1 MKDSQGWRALK
12 GLMRK
17 GGAFGQKALSFPF
30 LIPAEQGRRF
40 QGAGGGLRRRPRAW
54 RRPGSGGK
62 GRWAHGRSNPLLNS
76 SGGGPWRWRHGG
88 ERQRATASLGRRH
101 GARRRPGSEGKTER
115 GLRRPGCLTW
125 LGLERSGEGCS
136 AMAGVR
142 ERRLW
147 RAAALGGNGRWRPG
161 MRGSG
166 AAPSPLL

>member
-1 MKDSQGWRALK
+1 MAERGRALK

-30 LIPAEQGRRF
+30 LIPAEQGRRS
-40 QGAGGGLRRRPRAW
+40 QGAGAGLRRRPRAW

-88 ERQRATASLGRRH
+88 GRRRATASLGAAPRSAAAS
-101 GARRRPGSEGKTER
+101 GKWGKTER
-115 GLRRPGCLTW
+115 GWRRPGCPTW
-125 LGLERSGEGCS
+125 LGLERSGEGWS

-147 RAAALGGNGRWRPG
+147 RAAAIGGNGRWRPG

>member
-1 MKDSQGWRALK
+1 MAERGRALK

-30 LIPAEQGRRF
+30 LIPAEQGRRS
-40 QGAGGGLRRRPRAW
+40 QGAGAGLRRRPRAW

-101 GARRRPGSEGKTER
+101 GARRRPGSEENGEGIEEVRVPYLAWARAQR
-115 GLRRPGCLTW
+115 GGVLRDGR
-125 LGLERSGEGCS
+125 RSGAA
-136 AMAGVR
+136 AMAG
-142 ERRLW
+142 
-147 RAAALGGNGRWRPG
+147 GGARVT
-161 MRGSG
+161 
-166 AAPSPLL
+166 L